1 MSAMMIS
8 LPDTCPRAN
17 FLHSLLLLLL
27 LVVAELLLY
36 VDVTSTLF
44 PLHKTTPPRS
54 FRRMCD
60 ICPQTSAPG
69 NHRCEHL

>member
-27 LVVAELLLY
+27 LLVVAELLLY
-36 VDVTSTLF
+36 VDVTSPPF

-54 FRRMCD
+54 FR
-60 ICPQTSAPG
+60 
-69 NHRCEHL
+69 